1 MAPTVP
7 LADLPG
13 RPCPIAAALELVGER
28 WALLVVREI
37 AMGSVRFGDIVR
49 GTGAPRDRVAARLKA
64 LTAAGVVERRPYQAR
79 PDRYEYV
86 LTGSGRELLPA
97 LDALLGW
104 GLRHVVASDDPKR
117 QAAYRGLVEQDRD
130 VAGQDRDEV
139 AVPAAR

>member
-1 MAPTVP
+1 M
-7 LADLPG
+7 
-13 RPCPIAAALELVGER
+13 
-28 WALLVVREI
+28 
-37 AMGSVRFGDIVR
+37 
-49 GTGAPRDRVAARLKA
+49 
-64 LTAAGVVERRPYQAR
+64 ERRPYQAR

-104 GLRHVVASDDPKR
+104 GLRHAVASDDPKR

-130 VAGQDRDEV
+130 IAGEARDEV

>member
-1 MAPTVP
+1 VAPTVP

-37 AMGSVRFGDIVR
+37 AMGSHRFSDIVR

-64 LTAAGVVERRPYQAR
+64 LTVAGVVERRQYQAR

-97 LDALLGW
+97 LDVLLGW
-104 GLRHVVASDDPKR
+104 GLRHAVASDDPKR
-117 QAAYRGLVEQDRD
+117 KAAYRGLVEQDRD
-130 VAGQDRDEV
+130 IAGQARDEV
-139 AVPAAR
+139 ALPAAR

>member
-1 MAPTVP
+1 VAPTVP

-64 LTAAGVVERRPYQAR
+64 LVAAGVVERRPYQAR

-97 LDALLGW
+97 LDVLLGW
-104 GLRHVVASDDPKR
+104 GLRHAVASDDPKR
-117 QAAYRGLVEQDRD
+117 KAAYPGLVEQDRD
-130 VAGQDRDEV
+130 IAGQARDEI

>member
-1 MAPTVP
+1 VAPTVP

-64 LTAAGVVERRPYQAR
+64 LTAAGVLERRPYQAR

-104 GLRHVVASDDPKR
+104 GLRHAVASDDPKR

-130 VAGQDRDEV
+130 IAGQARDEV